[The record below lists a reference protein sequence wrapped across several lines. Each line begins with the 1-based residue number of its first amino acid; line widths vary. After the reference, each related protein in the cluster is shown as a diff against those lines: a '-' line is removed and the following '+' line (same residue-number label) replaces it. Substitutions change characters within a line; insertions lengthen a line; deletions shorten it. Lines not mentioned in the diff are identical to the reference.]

1 MINCVK
7 ILIKSFFT
15 YGACQNTAE
24 CRSLSSLRVIL
35 EIKKLRRGGV
45 VMKEKMNHEALSL
58 IASLLSEAF
67 NREYESG
74 EKDTYDYGKDMKKF
88 YEQHTD
94 RH

>member
-1 MINCVK
+1 MK

-15 YGACQNTAE
+15 YGACQNPAE
-24 CRSLSSLRVIL
+24 CRSLSSLRVIF

>member
-1 MINCVK
+1 
-7 ILIKSFFT
+7 
-15 YGACQNTAE
+15 
-24 CRSLSSLRVIL
+24 
-35 EIKKLRRGGV
+35 
-45 VMKEKMNHEALSL
+45 MKEKMNHEALSL

>member
-1 MINCVK
+1 MK

-24 CRSLSSLRVIL
+24 CRSLSPLRVIL

-45 VMKEKMNHEALSL
+45 VIKEKMNLEALSL

-67 NREYESG
+67 NRVAERERGCIYEKNS
-74 EKDTYDYGKDMKKF
+74 EIKKSLP
-88 YEQHTD
+88 
-94 RH
+94 R

>member
-15 YGACQNTAE
+15 YGACQNPAE
-24 CRSLSSLRVIL
+24 CRSLSPLRGIF

-45 VMKEKMNHEALSL
+45 VIKEKMNLEAISL